1 VPSLGVA
8 HYTYTSIRSR
18 SRNTSIISKDVARI
32 QTVGDSLTTQVSRKE
47 QPADQLRDMPPAGG
61 YETIKYKRSLPT
73 RGPGGIAIF
82 GAVFGI
88 CALGFWR
95 VGAGNLEKR

>member
-1 VPSLGVA
+1 VYYLNLHSLQE
-8 HYTYTSIRSR
+8 TSIE
-18 SRNTSIISKDVARI
+18 TQDVAWI
-32 QTVGDSLTTQVSRKE
+32 QTVSHRSQGSKREVRQGEKLTN
-47 QPADQLRDMPPAGG
+47 RDMPPAGG

-82 GAVFGI
+82 GAVIGI

-95 VGAGNLEKR
+95 LGAGNLERR

>member
-1 VPSLGVA
+1 VYYLNLHSLQQ
-8 HYTYTSIRSR
+8 TSIE
-18 SRNTSIISKDVARI
+18 TQDVAWI
-32 QTVGDSLTTQVSRKE
+32 QTVRSPLSWNKNYE
-47 QPADQLRDMPPAGG
+47 EKLINRDMPPAGG

-82 GAVFGI
+82 GAVIGI

-95 VGAGNLEKR
+95 LGAGNLERR

>member
-1 VPSLGVA
+1 
-8 HYTYTSIRSR
+8 
-18 SRNTSIISKDVARI
+18 
-32 QTVGDSLTTQVSRKE
+32 
-47 QPADQLRDMPPAGG
+47 MPPAGG

-95 VGAGNLEKR
+95 LGAGNLERR